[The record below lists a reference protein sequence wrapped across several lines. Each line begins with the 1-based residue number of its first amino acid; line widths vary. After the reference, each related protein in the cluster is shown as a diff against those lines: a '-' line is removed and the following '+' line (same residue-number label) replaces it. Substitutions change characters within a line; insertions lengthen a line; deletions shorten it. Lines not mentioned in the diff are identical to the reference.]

1 MFSKAFSF
9 QKVFAPARRRLLVLL
24 LAALM
29 AGFGWGLAP
38 VFAARDIPAVALSPT
53 ESITF
58 TEAQLAKGKKL
69 FKTACA
75 QCHVGGQTY
84 PNPDV
89 SLKLSDLEGAT
100 PPRDNVL
107 AIVDYIKNPVTYDGV
122 ESLLEYHPNT
132 QLTSEYP
139 RLRNLT
145 DEDLKLI
152 AGYILVQAK
161 TVPGWGGT
169 KSESHSD
176 LSAYL

>member
-1 MFSKAFSF
+1 MFSKTFSF
-9 QKVFAPARRRLLVLL
+9 QKLFALARRQL
-24 LAALM
+24 LAFFLVVLVAV
-29 AGFGWGLAP
+29 FGWGLTP
-38 VFAARDIPAVALSPT
+38 VFAASGKDIPAVALSPT

-58 TEAQLAKGKKL
+58 TEKELARGKKL
-69 FKTACA
+69 FASTCA

-107 AIVDYIKNPVTYDGV
+107 AIVDYIKNPVTYDGT

-132 QLTSEYP
+132 QLLSEYP
-139 RLRNLT
+139 RLRNLS

-161 TVPGWGGT
+161 TLPGWGGT
-169 KSESHSD
+169 KSETHSNFVG
-176 LSAYL
+176 

>member
-1 MFSKAFSF
+1 MFSKSFSF
-9 QKVFAPARRRLLVLL
+9 QKLFKLARRRFLALILV
-24 LAALM
+24 ALV
-29 AGFGWGLAP
+29 AVFGWELTP
-38 VFAARDIPAVALSPT
+38 VFAAKDIPAVALSST

-58 TEAQLAKGKKL
+58 TERELARGKKL
-69 FKTACA
+69 FASTCA

-107 AIVDYIKNPVTYDGV
+107 AIVDYVKNPVTYDGV

-132 QLTSEYP
+132 QLLSEYP

-161 TVPGWGGT
+161 TLPGWGGT

-176 LSAYL
+176 LAGYL